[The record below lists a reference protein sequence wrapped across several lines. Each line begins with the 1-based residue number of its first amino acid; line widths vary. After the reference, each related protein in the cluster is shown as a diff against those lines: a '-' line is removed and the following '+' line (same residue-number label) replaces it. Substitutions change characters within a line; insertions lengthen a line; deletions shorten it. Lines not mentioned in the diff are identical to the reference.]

1 VFASFQDKRHTIFW
15 LRWLLIIALS
25 YLMLFRTG
33 HLELSWP
40 VMAIIVLHI
49 LSNLF
54 LLTLPMQFFERNWVD
69 MALIAGDTL
78 VVSVCMVLTG
88 LSSTYLPF
96 FFFLIILLTTIGKG
110 SQAVWTNGLIMVG
123 VYLAYLLQTQGMKM
137 LQDSGLLIQ
146 IPFLIICTVFCG
158 VLVEQVHS
166 KEQLIREEV
175 KSAQAFQKILM
186 AEIEAKEK
194 ALKKVEKLLG
204 EMKHQALHDSLTGL
218 PNRTLFTDRLQQAI
232 LSAKRGDKK
241 LALIM
246 LDLDR
251 FSEINKTFGHHL
263 GDLFLK
269 DTALRLQRILRE
281 ADTIAR
287 VGGDEFAVILQTS
300 TDVILA
306 IQVAQRILNA
316 MEEPSVVA
324 DHRLSIGVSLGIVLF
339 PQDGQDVNTLMRR
352 ADETM
357 NKAKSSDSGFLFF
370 NESQQQE
377 AIPDQLVLMGELRH
391 GIEQGELVLHYH
403 PQVDLHTG
411 RTLGVEAL
419 VRWQHPTRGLLFPDL
434 FIPLAEHAR
443 LMKPLTSW
451 VRNTALGQCAAWRQ
465 MGLELSVAF
474 NLSASSLH
482 DPGFAQRM
490 DKMLKIYGVSPLC
503 LELEITESAIMTKP
517 QAAVETITQ
526 LSAMGVRIAIDDFGT
541 GYSSLA
547 YLASLPV
554 TSIKIDKS
562 FVMNMLSN
570 EKDEIIV
577 RSTIDL
583 GHNLGLKVI
592 AEGVENREIWD
603 RLVALGC
610 DMGQGYLM
618 SRPIPAPELTAWL
631 YESPWGLGRLKIRPR
646 LTQGRTPERN

>member
-1 VFASFQDKRHTIFW
+1 
-15 LRWLLIIALS
+15 
-25 YLMLFRTG
+25 
-33 HLELSWP
+33 
-40 VMAIIVLHI
+40 
-49 LSNLF
+49 
-54 LLTLPMQFFERNWVD
+54 
-69 MALIAGDTL
+69 
-78 VVSVCMVLTG
+78 
-88 LSSTYLPF
+88 
-96 FFFLIILLTTIGKG
+96 
-110 SQAVWTNGLIMVG
+110 
-123 VYLAYLLQTQGMKM
+123 M
-137 LQDSGLLIQ
+137 LQDTGLLIQ
-146 IPFLIICTVFCG
+146 IPFLIICTVFYG
-158 VLVEQVHS
+158 VLVEQAHS

-175 KSAQAFQKILM
+175 KSAQAFQKTLM

-194 ALKKVEKLLG
+194 ALKKVEELMD

-218 PNRTLFTDRLQQAI
+218 PNRTLLTDRLQQAI
-232 LSAKRGDKK
+232 LSAKREDKK

-251 FSEINKTFGHHL
+251 FSEINETFGHHL
-263 GDLFLK
+263 GDLLLK
-269 DTALRLQRILRE
+269 DTALRLQQILRE

-287 VGGDEFAVILQTS
+287 VGGDEFSVLLQTL
-300 TDVILA
+300 TDVTLA

-316 MEEPSVVA
+316 MEEPFVIA

-339 PQDGQDVNTLMRR
+339 PQDGQDANTLMRR
-352 ADETM
+352 ADEAM
-357 NKAKSSDSGFLFF
+357 NKAKSSKSGFLFF

-377 AIPDQLVLMGELRH
+377 LIPDRLVLMGELRH
-391 GIEQGELVLHYH
+391 SIEQEELVLHYQ
-403 PQVDLHTG
+403 PKVDLRTG
-411 RTLGVEAL
+411 RIFGVEAL

-434 FIPLAEHAR
+434 FIPLAEQAR

-451 VRNTALGQCAAWRQ
+451 VRNTALGQCAAWHQ

-482 DPGFAQRM
+482 DPGFAQRI
-490 DKMLKIYGVSPLC
+490 DKMLKIYGVPPPC
-503 LELEITESAIMTKP
+503 LELEITESTIMTKP
-517 QAAVETITQ
+517 EAAIEAITK
-526 LSAMGVRIAIDDFGT
+526 LSAMDVRISIDDFGT

-592 AEGVENREIWD
+592 AEGVENQQIWD

-610 DMGQGYLM
+610 DMVQGYLM
-618 SRPIPAPELTAWL
+618 SRPIPAPELTDWL
-631 YESPWGLGRLKIRPR
+631 YESPWGLGRLNNQ
-646 LTQGRTPERN
+646 TQA